1 MASIINA
8 DDGVI
13 SGAAGIKLSAD
24 TSGDLNIQTN
34 GVTAISVSASQVVS
48 FPATTGFS
56 IASATVTN
64 LVATSLTVSSGST
77 LNGGVVINELGA
89 DADTRIEGDT
99 DANLFFVDASTDNV
113 GFGTNT
119 PEYKTDT
126 VGSTRVAET
135 AAQNGYEVAPGSTN
149 ILTSYNRTTAT
160 WLPLRQRA
168 NQHEF
173 YCDGVETLRLDSS
186 GNLGL
191 PLLPAPQ
198 AGLSPLGRRR

>member
-99 DANLFFVDASTDNV
+99 DANLFFVDASTDRVGVGLNDPSVTFNV
-113 GFGTNT
+113 GHASHGIGMA
-119 PEYKTDT
+119 YM
-126 VGSTRVAET
+126 GASA
-135 AAQNGYEVAPGSTN
+135 
-149 ILTSYNRTTAT
+149 
-160 WLPLRQRA
+160 LPDIA
-168 NQHEF
+168 
-173 YCDGVETLRLDSS
+173 GVFTDSS
-186 GNLGL
+186 SGQTGFGS
-191 PLLPAPQ
+191 LLIKARTDFAPFY
-198 AGLSPLGRRR
+198 GISFSCS

>member
-1 MASIINA
+1 
-8 DDGVI
+8 VH
-13 SGAAGIKLSAD
+13 
-24 TSGDLNIQTN
+24 
-34 GVTAISVSASQVVS
+34 
-48 FPATTGFS
+48 
-56 IASATVTN
+56 
-64 LVATSLTVSSGST
+64 GST

-191 PLLPAPQ
+191 GTTSPTSNSMSLWTNATERARITAAGDLLVGTTRVA
-198 AGLSPLGRRR
+198 ALEAK